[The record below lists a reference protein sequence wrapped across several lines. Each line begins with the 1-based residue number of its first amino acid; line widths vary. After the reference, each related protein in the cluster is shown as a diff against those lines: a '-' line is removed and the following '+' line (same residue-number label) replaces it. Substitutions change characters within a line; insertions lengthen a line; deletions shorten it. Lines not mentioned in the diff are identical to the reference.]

1 MAVFKSGIALLGELT
16 NIARLN
22 TCKTLASNYNAR
34 RWMATEKQYETVLV
48 ERRGAN
54 KNVGLITLN
63 RPKALNALCQ
73 QLMLDL
79 GDAVSDFSQDKSI
92 AAIVLTGNDKAFA
105 AGADIKEMVNK
116 TFAEVIGGGFL
127 GSWKAVLTTS
137 KPLIAAVNGFALGGG
152 CEVAMMCDIIY
163 AGEKAQFGQ
172 PEILIGTIPGAG
184 GTQRLVRAIGK
195 SKAMEMI
202 LTGSRLNAQEAEKCG
217 LVGKVFPP
225 DQVVDEAVK
234 LGERIGALSKLA
246 VAAAK
251 EAVNASAEL
260 SLEEG
265 ARLEKKL
272 FYLTFAT
279 NDRKEGMAAFAEK
292 RPPKFTDS

>member
-1 MAVFKSGIALLGELT
+1 
-16 NIARLN
+16 
-22 TCKTLASNYNAR
+22 
-34 RWMATEKQYETVLV
+34 MATDKKYETLLV
-48 ERRGAN
+48 ERRGD
-54 KNVGLITLN
+54 KRNVGLITLN

-73 QLMLDL
+73 QLMEDL
-79 GDAVSDFSQDKSI
+79 GNAVNDFEQDKEI
-92 AAIVLTGNDKAFA
+92 AAIVLTGNEKAFA

-116 TFAEVIGGGFL
+116 SFAEVVSGGFL
-127 GSWKAVLTTS
+127 GSWKTILTTR
-137 KPLIAAVNGFALGGG
+137 KPLIAAVNGYALGGG
-152 CEVAMMCDIIY
+152 CEVAMLCDIIY

-184 GTQRLVRAIGK
+184 GTQRLVKAIGK
-195 SKAMEMI
+195 SKAMEMV
-202 LTGSRLNAQEAEKCG
+202 LTGSRLSAQEAEKCG

-234 LGERIGALSKLA
+234 LGERIGALSKLTVA
-246 VAAAK
+246 VAK
-251 EAVNASAEL
+251 EAVNASFEL

-265 ARLEKKL
+265 QRLEKRL